1 MKIVI
6 VPSSVKGNKDGTV
19 SLKLEKGTDRVD
31 LIRLEGIESDLDKST
46 GKAILSDRYSDRYTM
61 LVNIIERMELING
74 ELSEMAMAELQGVE
88 AEPVNLLYE
97 AIKENVI

>member
-31 LIRLEGIESDLDKST
+31 LIRLEGIESDLDKSD
-46 GKAILSDRYSDRYTM
+46 GKAILSSDRYTM
-61 LVNIIERMELING
+61 LVHIIERMELING
-74 ELSEMAMAELQGVE
+74 ELSEMAMAEMQGVE